1 MAGNSKFCWIFS
13 LMKCTGFLP
22 PVCVQFLSIR
32 NFYSFSRG
40 THAIHLEVQFLEE
53 NTATDNQQR
62 RSMDSTAII
71 TNHSICPPVNVT
83 QIHLDLMEISE
94 ENLLIHSRSI
104 RSSCDPL
111 TPIAVKVKQFFVW
124 KIFLVFTFL
133 MALLSFAVSLINS
146 VQQNSNNNN
155 NNNK

>member
-1 MAGNSKFCWIFS
+1 
-13 LMKCTGFLP
+13 
-22 PVCVQFLSIR
+22 
-32 NFYSFSRG
+32 
-40 THAIHLEVQFLEE
+40 
-53 NTATDNQQR
+53 
-62 RSMDSTAII
+62 MDSTAII
-71 TNHSICPPVNVT
+71 TNNSICPPVNVT

-104 RSSCDPL
+104 RSSCGDPL